1 MEEVYEFL
9 KETAPTYYLATVED
23 GNPRVRPFGTIDLY
37 EGRLYI
43 QTGKNKKVYR
53 QILDH
58 LEVELCACAGP
69 KWLRVT
75 GRYEYDH
82 ADPAEMAQKLSTF
95 YAQDAIVITRK
106 TKRGEGQMD
115 IVPAIAELH
124 IRPEE
129 TCVTVEA
136 VVSAQEPTLN
146 PDHLVAALHQLAP
159 ELAPDFAA
167 FTRQEVYTEDM
178 QIFR

>member
-1 MEEVYEFL
+1 MAE
-9 KETAPTYYLATVED
+9 K
-23 GNPRVRPFGTIDLY
+23 
-37 EGRLYI
+37 
-43 QTGKNKKVYR
+43 
-53 QILDH
+53 
-58 LEVELCACAGP
+58 LCA
-69 KWLRVT
+69 
-75 GRYEYDH
+75 
-82 ADPAEMAQKLSTF
+82 F

-115 IVPAIAELH
+115 IVPAISELH

-129 TCVTVEA
+129 RFVTVEA

-146 PDHLVAALHQLAP
+146 PDHHVTALHQLSP